1 MPNAC
6 NIMSRY
12 SVRVAV
18 HLQRGIQRHQCT
30 SASHSSAFDLQDGNL
45 EANTY
50 SQQRQKREDDPPR
63 LQGFWTVRGVTGSN
77 DLHAPCSVV

>member
-50 SQQRQKREDDPPR
+50 SQQRQKREDDPPPPVFR
-63 LQGFWTVRGVTGSN
+63 ASGQCVELL
-77 DLHAPCSVV
+77 DLMTYTPPVV